1 MVMIGIYKITNLVN
15 RKNYIGQSIHIEK
28 RWKEHCKE
36 SSNSLISQ
44 AIKKY
49 GRENF
54 SFSVLEEAEKSQ
66 LNDLEKKYII
76 IFNSIVPNEYN
87 ILTGA
92 DSDYTSFGKY
102 DLETFKHIINDIKYS
117 SLTLDEIAMKYS
129 LCRRTITRIN
139 NGEVH
144 HLDDENYPLRKNQ
157 YNGFKQNDANKIH
170 KCLICGK
177 ETINQKYC
185 SQDCLHIAQRKSE
198 RPSRQ
203 ELKTMIREYPFTK
216 IASFYNV
223 KDNTIRK
230 WCKNY
235 DLPFRRKDIKKFS
248 EQEWQII

>member
-1 MVMIGIYKITNLVN
+1 MIMIGIYKITNLIN
-15 RKNYIGQSIHIEK
+15 GKNYIGQSIHIEK

-76 IFNSIVPNEYN
+76 IFNSIVPNGYN

-117 SLTLDEIAMKYS
+117 SLTLDEIAIKYS
-129 LCRRTITRIN
+129 LSITRSWK
-139 NGEVH
+139 VH
-144 HLDDENYPLRKNQ
+144 HPSKTAQPPQDFIRINKMAVKMNATTYGTHKDFRKNI
-157 YNGFKQNDANKIH
+157 D
-170 KCLICGK
+170 
-177 ETINQKYC
+177 
-185 SQDCLHIAQRKSE
+185 
-198 RPSRQ
+198 
-203 ELKTMIREYPFTK
+203 
-216 IASFYNV
+216 
-223 KDNTIRK
+223 IRK
-230 WCKNY
+230 KM
-235 DLPFRRKDIKKFS
+235 RHGTKD
-248 EQEWQII
+248 